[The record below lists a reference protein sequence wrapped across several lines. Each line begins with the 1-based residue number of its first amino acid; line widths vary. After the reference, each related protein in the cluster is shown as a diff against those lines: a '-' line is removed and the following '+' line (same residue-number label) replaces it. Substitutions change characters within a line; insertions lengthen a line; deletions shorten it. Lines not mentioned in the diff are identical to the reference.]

1 MARAYVCLA
10 RNDLDENLLQVL
22 DLVPNT
28 SLRNFPY
35 TPAGQTGYLT
45 WFVQNNAV
53 ATTAGG
59 GGVQTMTA
67 KTYGLAGYLIDVVED
82 TPGPNLAITAADAN
96 TTAAAILTRVGL
108 GMPLTLADVNAAI
121 AATVAGSDLEG
132 TLGASRGTLAS
143 VLAILSGEAYV
154 VPAGAQVADALGAFP
169 AAAKG
174 FFAIAP
180 IITPTQVTGPG
191 GRKSTQPAP
200 HVAPVQT
207 GLHDV
212 GFRPLRQLYDTGD
225 LHRSALLGELA
236 TLKSVRFV
244 FENAA
249 FTYGAGGTALTIGGT
264 VIGTNHTAPAV
275 VVYSA
280 TGAVI

>member
-10 RNDLDENLLQVL
+10 RNDLDENLLQVI

-45 WFVQNNAV
+45 WFAQNEAV

-96 TTAAAILTRVGL
+96 TIAAAILTRVGL
-108 GMPLTLADVNAAI
+108 GLPLTLADVNAAI

-132 TLGASRGTLAS
+132 TIGASRGTLAS
-143 VLAILSGEAYV
+143 VLAILCGEAYV
-154 VPAGAQVADALGAFP
+154 VPAGAQVADAAGAFP

-174 FFAIAP
+174 FFATAP
-180 IITPTQVTGPG
+180 NIMPTLMTGPG
-191 GRKSTQPAP
+191 GRRSTQPMP
-200 HVAPVQT
+200 HSVPVQT
-207 GLHDV
+207 GTEDT
-212 GFRPLRQLYDTGD
+212 GFRPMRVLYDTGD
-225 LHRSALLGELA
+225 LHRSVLLGEMA
-236 TLKSVRFV
+236 KLKSPRFV

-249 FTYGAGGTALTIGGT
+249 FTYGAGGTALTIGG
-264 VIGTNHTAPAV
+264 VNIGTTHTAPAV
-275 VVYSA
+275 VIYSA